1 MQEPPNGALLREP
14 AKSAPPSQR
23 CVHAELF
30 ARAAPVKRT
39 RQRKEPESEKAKAKR
54 ALFKSLVTAVYGEDP
69 GHFAEGT
76 WGVAASEIVRR
87 NPEILQ
93 KFLPMQVRC
102 RSAMAA
108 ARWRGS
114 ARLCVRVCV

>member
-1 MQEPPNGALLREP
+1 M
-14 AKSAPPSQR
+14 
-23 CVHAELF
+23 HAELF

-87 NPEILQ
+87 NPAILQ
-93 KFLPMQVRC
+93 KFLSMQVRGATAKPQTWRLC
-102 RSAMAA
+102 SDWLGSHCSA
-108 ARWRGS
+108 RGS
-114 ARLCVRVCV
+114 LVCAWTGACAEGDGRPQFYA